1 MARIPLNV
9 DKTRMSK
16 MAVTYVA
23 TFVAVLICL
32 TVIPP
37 TEGYCSQPLPINA
50 ASSLLFALLTVL
62 TIRLLNISI
71 TPVNAMGVALFL
83 SFFST
88 SAAQFFMRN
97 EESLA
102 QLASQCIVPFFI
114 TQYMRVSRKNFGRWY
129 LLMLLMGIFCSYTHN
144 GITIPLCAGFVWQG
158 LLRRREFFHTACW
171 PMVVGFVIGT
181 SVSILQAVMNG
192 TSDTPTDL
200 HQSISQTTLAL
211 KTVWETK
218 IFLIS
223 LGVTMYLTLSHR
235 GRKLLLECVREQALL
250 TSCVAFSLCTLPF
263 APLGLDNAMTG
274 VCFFCMYWTLI
285 ICKTLFGK
293 IYGPGAAAGGKE
305 QNAVPWPLGHLAG
318 KR

>member
-1 MARIPLNV
+1 MDRKKIL
-9 DKTRMSK
+9 
-16 MAVTYVA
+16 TYIA
-23 TFVAVLICL
+23 IFVLSVLLLAI
-32 TVIPP
+32 
-37 TEGYCSQPLPINA
+37 LP
-50 ASSLLFALLTVL
+50 
-62 TIRLLNISI
+62 
-71 TPVNAMGVALFL
+71 GG
-83 SFFST
+83 T
-88 SAAQFFMRN
+88 SAAWQPEVMIGVSALLYTLLVGLSCRLVGIRRPEGIGLTAIFLILFLPN
-97 EESLA
+97 SESFLSRDLDA
-102 QLASQCIVPFFI
+102 VMELGSQCIVPFFI
-114 TQYMRVSRKNFGRWY
+114 SQYKNVSRKDFRRIY
-129 LLMLLMGIFCSYTHN
+129 SLMLLMGIFCSYTHN

>member
-1 MARIPLNV
+1 MARISLNI

-32 TVIPP
+32 TLFPP
-37 TEGYCSQPLPINA
+37 TEGYSSEPLPINA

-71 TPVNAMGVALFL
+71 TPLNAMGVALFL

-114 TQYMRVSRKNFGRWY
+114 TQYMRVSKKNFGRWY

-144 GITIPLCAGFVWQG
+144 GITIPLCATFIW
-158 LLRRREFFHTACW
+158 LSFRRKHFWRQACW
-171 PMVVGFVIGT
+171 PMVVGFCIGT
-181 SVSILQAVMNG
+181 GMSIWHVRHGEAVNAG
-192 TSDTPTDL
+192 ITES
-200 HQSISQTTLAL
+200 TTLAIQL
-211 KTVWETK
+211 LWSTK
-218 IFLIS
+218 IIVFALALTVYLLMQKKGRRTLRYITRRNAVLS
-223 LGVTMYLTLSHR
+223 TCLAMSLLTLPLALLGV
-235 GRKLLLECVREQALL
+235 
-250 TSCVAFSLCTLPF
+250 
-263 APLGLDNAMTG
+263 DNAIEG
-274 VCFFCMYWTLI
+274 VCFFTMLLSLATCQFILKTTL
-285 ICKTLFGK
+285 KK
-293 IYGPGAAAGGKE
+293 I
-305 QNAVPWPLGHLAG
+305 Q
-318 KR
+318 